1 VVRGDFQHTKNACIH
16 EAQHSFI
23 YSSTEVP
30 SRSNI
35 AGRILTHDQDE
46 MLLVALHFFLS
57 SFLFLLSFPQ
67 FHKRYNMRILGIS
80 NFATD

>member
-1 VVRGDFQHTKNACIH
+1 MVRGDFQHTKNACIH

-46 MLLVALHFFLS
+46 MLLVAQHFFSSLFSFFFPFFYLS
-57 SFLFLLSFPQ
+57 
-67 FHKRYNMRILGIS
+67 
-80 NFATD
+80 

>member
-46 MLLVALHFFLS
+46 MLLVAQHFFFFSL
-57 SFLFLLSFPQ
+57 FFFFPFLLSFLSSIRG
-67 FHKRYNMRILGIS
+67 FFDCVL
-80 NFATD
+80 

>member
-1 VVRGDFQHTKNACIH
+1 MVRGDFQHTKNACIH

-46 MLLVALHFFLS
+46 MLLVAQHFFS
-57 SFLFLLSFPQ
+57 SLFSFFSLSFIFLE
-67 FHKRYNMRILGIS
+67 FHKRFFRLCIIV
-80 NFATD
+80 